1 MCMIGAVSYTN
12 SSAMRTNIEIDDELI
27 ARAMELTGLRTKRAV
42 VDAALRALIERRSR
56 QLLRESFGKYPW
68 EGDLDQ
74 MRGRIK
80 RNST

>member
-1 MCMIGAVSYTN
+1 V
-12 SSAMRTNIEIDDELI
+12 RTNIEIDDQLM

-42 VDAALRALIERRSR
+42 VDAALRELVEYRSR
-56 QLLRESFGKYPW
+56 QKLREAFGKYRW

-80 RNST
+80 RGSA

>member
-1 MCMIGAVSYTN
+1 MCMIGAVPYTS
-12 SSAMRTNIEIDDELI
+12 SSAMRTNIEIDDQLM
-27 ARAMELTGLRTKRAV
+27 ARAMELTGIRTKRAV

>member
-1 MCMIGAVSYTN
+1 MCKIGALSYTKEH
-12 SSAMRTNIEIDDELI
+12 SVRTNIEIDEQLM
-27 ARAMELTGLRTKRAV
+27 ARAMELTGLPTKRAV

-80 RNST
+80 RGSA

>member
-1 MCMIGAVSYTN
+1 
-12 SSAMRTNIEIDDELI
+12 MRTNIEIDDELM

-42 VDAALRALIERRSR
+42 IDAALRALIERRSR

-74 MRGRIK
+74 MRGRV
-80 RNST
+80 RRDSA

>member
-1 MCMIGAVSYTN
+1 VYVEDEILHTGLTV
-12 SSAMRTNIEIDDELI
+12 RTNIEIDDELM
-27 ARAMELTGLRTKRAV
+27 ARAMELSGLRTKRAV
-42 VDAALRALIERRSR
+42 VEAGLRALIERRSR

>member
-1 MCMIGAVSYTN
+1 
-12 SSAMRTNIEIDDELI
+12 MRTNIEIDDALM
-27 ARAMELTGLRTKRAV
+27 ARALELTGLRSKRAV

-74 MRGRIK
+74 MRGRI
-80 RNST
+80 RRDSA

>member
-1 MCMIGAVSYTN
+1 VYAWAEILHTELTV
-12 SSAMRTNIEIDDELI
+12 RTNIEIDDELM
-27 ARAMELTGLRTKRAV
+27 ARAMELSGLRTKRAV
-42 VDAALRALIERRSR
+42 VEAALRALIERRSR

-74 MRGRIK
+74 MRGRVK

>member
-1 MCMIGAVSYTN
+1 
-12 SSAMRTNIEIDDELI
+12 MRTNIEIDDELM
-27 ARAMELTGLRTKRAV
+27 AKALKLTGLHTKRAV

-80 RNST
+80 RDSA

>member
-1 MCMIGAVSYTN
+1 MTNDVSYSTEL
-12 SSAMRTNIEIDDELI
+12 AVRTNIEIDDDLVTK
-27 ARAMELTGLRTKRAV
+27 ALELTGLRTKRAV

-68 EGDLDQ
+68 AGDLDQ

-80 RNST
+80 RDSA